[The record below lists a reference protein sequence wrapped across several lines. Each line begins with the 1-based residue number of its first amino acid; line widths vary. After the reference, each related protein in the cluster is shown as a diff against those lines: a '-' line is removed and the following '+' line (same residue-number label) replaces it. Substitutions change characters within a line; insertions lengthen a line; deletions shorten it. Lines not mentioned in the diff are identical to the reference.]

1 MRPEARTRGIAALKS
16 SPAAEGPETAAAYL
30 AALAIGLVL
39 AFTVFPLDFLFPTA
53 GLPWRPAGDAAQHMV
68 AQRYLLADA
77 WRWPPTMVATLNT
90 QEGGLNTVFAD
101 SIPLLALAL
110 KLLRGWLP
118 EGFHGV
124 GLFYGLAWVAQP
136 VAAVWA
142 LRGAGETRIL
152 PAIGVALAAASM
164 PAFIGRFG
172 HAALCG
178 HFLLLLG
185 LGFYLRL
192 VRRPTAGRWVGAGA
206 LQVAALLVHPYLAAM
221 TLALLGAVPAT
232 RLLRGEAFIGPGLA
246 VGVALGAVV
255 GVMAGFGYL
264 GAQGDGGYGM
274 FAMNLLSPVWP
285 AGSWLSGWPW
295 SPQLDATGHGGW
307 EGYNWLGF
315 GLLGAFLLGV
325 MAAPRA
331 AWKLL
336 RKHAGLAV
344 VMAGLTA
351 LAVTHRVGFGAEI
364 VLDLGPA
371 PGPLE
376 QFRASGRFFWPVGYA
391 LLVGAMVLLAKA
403 GRAGPVLCLVAGL
416 VQLADA
422 APLRRAITD
431 WAGARPAWD
440 IDAPALRDAFADA
453 RSLTLLP
460 SWPCVDHATGG
471 ETFGL
476 LLETLALASEKA
488 VPASTMYVARWRTP
502 PACRDRALAA
512 APLADGEVRVIL
524 PAALPALAPLVPD
537 GVARCGPIG
546 QLMVCR

>member
-1 MRPEARTRGIAALKS
+1 MAG
-16 SPAAEGPETAAAYL
+16 YL
-30 AALAIGLVL
+30 AALALGLVL
-39 AFTVFPLDFLFPTA
+39 AFFVFPLDFLFPSA

-68 AQRYLLADA
+68 AQRYLIADA
-77 WRWPPTMVATLNT
+77 WRWPPTEVATLNT

-110 KLLRGWLP
+110 KAIRTLLP

-124 GLFYGLAWVAQP
+124 GLFYGLAWVLQP
-136 VAAVWA
+136 VAAVFA
-142 LRGAGETRIL
+142 LRGAGEKRVL

-192 VRRPTAGRWVGAGA
+192 VRRPTVGRWVGAGM

-246 VGVALGAVV
+246 VGAALGAVL

-274 FAMNLLSPVWP
+274 FAMNLLSPFWP
-285 AGSWLSGWPW
+285 AGSWFSGWPW
-295 SPQLDATGHGGW
+295 SPQLDATRHGGW

-315 GLLGAFLLGV
+315 GLLGAFGIGLV
-325 MAAPRA
+325 SAPRA
-331 AWKLL
+331 AWRLL
-336 RKHAGLAV
+336 CKHAGLAV
-344 VMAGLTA
+344 VVAGLTA

-364 VLDLGPA
+364 VLDLGDA

-391 LLVGAMVLLAKA
+391 VLVGAMVLLAKA

-416 VQLADA
+416 VQFADA
-422 APLRRAITD
+422 SPLRRAIAD
-431 WAGARPAWD
+431 WAGARPAWT
-440 IDAPALRDAFADA
+440 IDAPALREALEGAGA
-453 RSLTLLP
+453 LTLLP

-471 ETFGL
+471 ETFAL
-476 LLETLALASEKA
+476 LLETLALASERP

-502 PACRDRALAA
+502 PSCRDAALASA
-512 APLADGEVRVIL
+512 LLAEREVRVIL
-524 PAALPALAPLVPD
+524 PAAMTALAPLVPD
-537 GVARCGPIG
+537 GSARCGPVG
-546 QLMVCR
+546 QLIVCR